1 MAIWSGFKICVQK
14 SLTVYALLKQYMR
27 KYDTCL
33 QWQKVLQ
40 LYTRANMA
48 DSGSGTNVVGVEL
61 TAKDIPGADLA
72 EPFEWYHAD
81 TKAEMVAVMLWN

>member
-1 MAIWSGFKICVQK
+1 
-14 SLTVYALLKQYMR
+14 MR

-72 EPFEWYHAD
+72 EPFERYQIPKLKWWLLCRGI
-81 TKAEMVAVMLWN
+81 KAPSSWKKPQLIARCPPILQNYKL